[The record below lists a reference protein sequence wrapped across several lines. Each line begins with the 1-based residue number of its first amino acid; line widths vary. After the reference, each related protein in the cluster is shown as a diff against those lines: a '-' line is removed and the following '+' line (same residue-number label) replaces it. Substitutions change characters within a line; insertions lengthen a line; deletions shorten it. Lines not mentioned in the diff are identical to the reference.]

1 VNKYDIYIA
10 GGEYVADLEAA
21 SLTKACQQFI
31 ATLDKPA
38 KFELYTS
45 DCAAIRYTDNYNIS
59 GNFVIQKKRR

>member
-1 VNKYDIYIA
+1 M
-10 GGEYVADLEAA
+10 ADLEAA